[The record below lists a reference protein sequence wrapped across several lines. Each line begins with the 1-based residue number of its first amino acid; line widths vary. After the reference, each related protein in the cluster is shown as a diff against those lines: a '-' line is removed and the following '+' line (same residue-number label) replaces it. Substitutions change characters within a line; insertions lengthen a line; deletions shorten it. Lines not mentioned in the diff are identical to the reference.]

1 MPTYQYECPGDGES
15 KDYQLPYDHE
25 SPLCDTCYAPMIRV
39 YTAPA
44 VKFNAPGFY
53 STGG

>member
-1 MPTYQYECPGDGES
+1 MQVNEFKCLICNIQYETKREMGDT
-15 KDYQLPYDHE
+15 L
-25 SPLCDTCYAPMIRV
+25 APVCCGINMERV
-39 YTAPA
+39 WSAPA

>member
-1 MPTYQYECPGDGES
+1 MAKY
-15 KDYQLPYDHE
+15 DYK
-25 SPLCDTCYAPMIRV
+25 CDACSGVQEIDKPMGSDWVPVCCQTSMVQV
-39 YTAPA
+39 YSAVP

>member
-1 MPTYQYECPGDGES
+1 MPNYDFKCNTCSTVTELQDPALPPCPICGE
-15 KDYQLPYDHE
+15 
-25 SPLCDTCYAPMIRV
+25 TMVRV
-39 YTAPA
+39 WSSVA

>member
-1 MPTYQYECPGDGES
+1 MPNYDFKCNTCNTVTELQDIALPPCPTCGE
-15 KDYQLPYDHE
+15 
-25 SPLCDTCYAPMIRV
+25 TMVRV
-39 YTAPA
+39 WSSIA

>member
-1 MPTYQYECPGDGES
+1 MPVYEFKCLICNIQYEEKREMGDTT
-15 KDYQLPYDHE
+15 L
-25 SPLCDTCYAPMIRV
+25 APMCCGMRMERV
-39 YTAPA
+39 WSAPA

>member
-1 MPTYQYECPGDGES
+1 
-15 KDYQLPYDHE
+15 
-25 SPLCDTCYAPMIRV
+25 MIREV
-39 YTAPA
+39 QASIDEDIQPMCCGATMERVWTAPV